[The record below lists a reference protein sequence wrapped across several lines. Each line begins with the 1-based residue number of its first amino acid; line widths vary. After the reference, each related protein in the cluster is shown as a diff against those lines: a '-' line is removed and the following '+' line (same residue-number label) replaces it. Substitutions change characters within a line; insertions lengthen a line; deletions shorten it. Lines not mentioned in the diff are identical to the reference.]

1 MLLSK
6 TSKNLAI
13 KLAKEKIQSNLFAS
27 NGKYSFLG
35 LQYKM
40 FASKFKFNSFFL

>member
-6 TSKNLAI
+6 TSKSLAI

-27 NGKYSFLG
+27 NGNNSFLG
-35 LQYKM
+35 FQCKM
-40 FASKFKFNSFFL
+40 FASKFYN